1 MGKNTT
7 FLLSVKKTLSAVLTL
22 LPIEVSTVDISN
34 GTTKSEVQLS
44 YKIDID
50 GCNAASNLIT
60 RLRSVM
66 GSGYFIERLRNY
78 TGIPELYISE
88 PIITVNATIGLPK
101 RAGVTGSESG
111 VCDVPCRSQTFAHL
125 LLTALLLLER
135 QASRSELVLAL

>member
-1 MGKNTT
+1 MATLSSQALSGTLPSNLGKNTT

-22 LPIEVSTVDISN
+22 LPIEVSKVDISN
-34 GTTKSEVQLS
+34 GTSKSEVQLS

-60 RLRSVM
+60 RLRTVM
-66 GSGYFIERLRNY
+66 GSGYFIEILRNY

-111 VCDVPCRSQTFAHL
+111 ACDVP
-125 LLTALLLLER
+125 
-135 QASRSELVLAL
+135 